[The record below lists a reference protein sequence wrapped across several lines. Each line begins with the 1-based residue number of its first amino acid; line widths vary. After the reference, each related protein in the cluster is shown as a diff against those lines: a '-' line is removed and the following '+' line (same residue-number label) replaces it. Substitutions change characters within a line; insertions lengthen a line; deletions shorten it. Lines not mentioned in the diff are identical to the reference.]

1 MSGQFIEELTVQN
14 KALQKEEER
23 KNKQLRK
30 LNLEINKLQMKKKK
44 IDLKFTNKIDVDSL
58 TDQISQYYIIFVD
71 VIWRKK
77 NKYLHTFLYYFKF
90 SKINYLFFYSSFAI
104 FLISEEYSFL
114 NTHLDALNQVNYV
127 LNILYIFSIFILSLF
142 SSTSVNTI

>member
-30 LNLEINKLQMKKKK
+30 LNLEINKLQMKKEK

-77 NKYLHTFLYYFKF
+77 NKYLHTFCITL
-90 SKINYLFFYSSFAI
+90 SF
-104 FLISEEYSFL
+104 
-114 NTHLDALNQVNYV
+114 
-127 LNILYIFSIFILSLF
+127 
-142 SSTSVNTI
+142 